1 MLISQQPNLM
11 SLYFALL
18 APSVFCSIIV
28 NIIWMASVLLHY
40 KPFFLYLL
48 ESFSFS
54 RLFFFFYLYLLTLL
68 HCWFLTALFVC
79 CKSASCEG
87 LLVQFLEVSQ
97 THMAWTVPGTHDV
110 SCSVLNHTDW
120 RHCCHDKHRAGTGSL
135 CWGWHIVDCSI
146 GRKQFQEIPPVR
158 AESVLTENH
167 SLIGS
172 FFFLFTHDRVL
183 QNSPSVTV
191 HPPPS
196 PLLHQLES
204 ILVLSSPPV
213 SKYWPVHE
221 QGLRI
226 VAHGQHLLHPVN
238 IDIVVL
244 TWHSYYLPLPQWP
257 DWGESRTME

>member
-28 NIIWMASVLLHY
+28 NIFGVSTLQTLL
-40 KPFFLYLL
+40 FIFVRIFQLL
-48 ESFSFS
+48 QA
-54 RLFFFFYLYLLTLL
+54 FFFYLYLLTLL

-191 HPPPS
+191 HPPSAPPPPPHAPPAGEHS
-196 PLLHQLES
+196 GTVFTPRQQ
-204 ILVLSSPPV
+204 ILACTWTRLTHRCSWPTPFTSS
-213 SKYWPVHE
+213 
-221 QGLRI
+221 
-226 VAHGQHLLHPVN
+226 
-238 IDIVVL
+238 
-244 TWHSYYLPLPQWP
+244 
-257 DWGESRTME
+257 